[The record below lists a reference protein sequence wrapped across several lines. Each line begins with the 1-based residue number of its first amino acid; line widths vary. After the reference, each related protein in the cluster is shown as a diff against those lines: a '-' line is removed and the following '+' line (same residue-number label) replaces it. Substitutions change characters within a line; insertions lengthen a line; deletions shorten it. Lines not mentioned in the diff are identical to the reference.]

1 MAQLEVNKTEAWRM
15 LDALRAYKEDYEL
28 TEYAIKTIRNLEKK
42 LKNIVNS

>member
-1 MAQLEVNKTEAWRM
+1 MAKLEVNKTEAWRM